1 MPSPLLVETVLTE
14 DIRAM
19 RARRDGVS
27 DADLIELRLDAL
39 ARPDV
44 AAALAGRQ
52 KPVVVTCRP
61 TWEGGLFDGAEADRV
76 AILEQ
81 ALAQGAEFVDV
92 EWRAQDAHRLLNDR
106 TRSRIVVSMHDFAG
120 MPGGLASDVE
130 QMRRLGPAV
139 VKVAVTPSRLGDLVP
154 LLEIGRRATDRTVL
168 IAMGV
173 AGLPTRALPA
183 HFGSCWTYAGNGYAP
198 GQIAADRL
206 LSEFRLRQ
214 VDART
219 PVYAVVGRP
228 IGHSVSPAMHNAAFE
243 AHDAAGV
250 YVPCEAESFDDFLG
264 LAEALPIV
272 GVSVT
277 APFKEDAAAVADG
290 GLESAVNTLR
300 RRADGGW
307 EGLNTDVDGFLAPL
321 GDIDL
326 RGARVSVLGAGGAA
340 RSVVAGLR
348 RKGARIR
355 VHARRSDAGAALAEE
370 LDLERGPWPVPSGV
384 WDVLVNTTPVGTH
397 PDVDASPMAGCAL
410 DGRLV
415 YDLVYNPR
423 PTRLLRDA
431 AVAGCRTI
439 DGLDMLVQQAV
450 RQFAWWTGVMPSSSI
465 MRAAAE
471 RRLAEMER
479 RSFPTSSK
487 APGSPR

>member
-1 MPSPLLVETVLTE
+1 
-14 DIRAM
+14 M

-272 GVSVT
+272 GASVT

-290 GLESAVNTLR
+290 GAGGGGQHAAATGR
-300 RRADGGW
+300 RRVGRAEHRRGRVPGPARRHRSPRCARLRARGGW
-307 EGLNTDVDGFLAPL
+307 RCAVGGRGLAPQ
-321 GDIDL
+321 GRPHPCACTAIRRRCGAG
-326 RGARVSVLGAGGAA
+326 RGARSRAWTVAGAVRRLGCAGEHDPGRDASRCGRFAHGSAVRSTDDSSTTWSTTRGRRGCCAMRRSPAAA
-340 RSVVAGLR
+340 RSTGSTCSWS
-348 RKGARIR
+348 
-355 VHARRSDAGAALAEE
+355 RRSG
-370 LDLERGPWPVPSGV
+370 
-384 WDVLVNTTPVGTH
+384 
-397 PDVDASPMAGCAL
+397 
-410 DGRLV
+410 
-415 YDLVYNPR
+415 
-423 PTRLLRDA
+423 
-431 AVAGCRTI
+431 
-439 DGLDMLVQQAV
+439 
-450 RQFAWWTGVMPSSSI
+450 SSSGGP
-465 MRAAAE
+465 A
-471 RRLAEMER
+471 
-479 RSFPTSSK
+479 
-487 APGSPR
+487 